1 MEEEYRSADI
11 AVLNNLPP
19 VRKRGRTIG
28 GDIERPDLW
37 QLAEDKNYVVEPG
50 QYKSNL
56 VSAEYLRLLSEA
68 EDS

>member
-1 MEEEYRSADI
+1 MEEEYPSA
-11 AVLNNLPP
+11 LNNLPP

-28 GDIERPDLW
+28 DIERPDLW
-37 QLAEDKNYVVEPG
+37 KLADDKDYVVEPG

-68 EDS
+68 ENS